1 MGFWNT
7 VLKYGGK
14 AAKSAGKAAVATGK
28 HAGKAATLAGKSVGN
43 AVLHP
48 SQTLRGAGQAVKT
61 ATAGAAVGYVGWKK
75 LTSDQSVARIV
86 GDAVIGESATNAL
99 AGTPNGVR
107 ELKDKAGETVGAIGG
122 AVGNAVAGIDSN
134 LGGVSTF
141 LRQTSGGSGLDM
153 FGNFFRNLGRGNVS
167 GLSIAGL
174 IAAAFLVFG
183 RFGWLG
189 KIAGL
194 LLGMMLI
201 GNNAGVLRTPEPERV
216 SRTQSPPLPEEEQG
230 YNGGMRR

>member
-1 MGFWNT
+1 M
-7 VLKYGGK
+7 KYGGQ

-28 HAGKAATLAGKSVGN
+28 HASKAATLAGKSAGN
-43 AVLHP
+43 AILHP

-61 ATAGAAVGYVGWKK
+61 ATAGAAIGYIGWEK
-75 LTSDQSVARIV
+75 LTSNKSVARIV
-86 GDAVIGESATNAL
+86 GDAVIGESATNTL
-99 AGTPNGVR
+99 AGTPDGVR
-107 ELKDKAGETVGAIGG
+107 ELRDKAGETVG
-122 AVGNAVAGIDSN
+122 AVGNAVAGIGTN
-134 LGGVSTF
+134 LGGVSNF
-141 LRQTSGGSGLDM
+141 LQQTSGGSGLDM
-153 FGNFFRNLGRGNVS
+153 FGNFFRNLGRGNIS

-201 GNNAGVLRTPEPERV
+201 GNNAGVFREPERV
-216 SRTQSPPLPEEEQG
+216 SRTQALPLAEEEQS